1 MEVSMEN
8 QGERWRARLEA
19 KGWKAESLILL
30 ARIAAEMVDH
40 AASGGLAPA
49 GERMLTEQTTPIDWA
64 KAYRAAP
71 TFLAGIVTHL
81 DPSITPVASSD
92 DQLVGVWLR
101 TTLEK
106 VDRLFR
112 RLEHRTDP
120 TTGLLVNEMFPRSE
134 MQRLKR
140 EAQQHADEMRIEL
153 KAAVDN
159 LTALLVWGKP
169 MSELLEAAEAGDA
182 SAVLQVLQ
190 VNLRLAGRDGISRV
204 VQRALTEQNHAF
216 VKDLRKI
223 GSRPLHPKHAKIGFI
238 LSMLWDLGLEGL
250 TYKQIRGFLKTVCV
264 SQVPTHDTLAR
275 YGLRLGLKKYDMN
288 LPRTGHEDE

>member
-1 MEVSMEN
+1 MEN
-8 QGERWRARLEA
+8 QGERWRTRLEA

-30 ARIAAEMVDH
+30 ARILAEMVDH

-71 TFLAGIVTHL
+71 TFLAGMVTHI
-81 DPSITPVASSD
+81 DSSITSLAPSD
-92 DQLVGVWLR
+92 EQLVGVWLR

-106 VDRLFR
+106 VDRLIR

-120 TTGLLVNEMFPRSE
+120 TGPLFEEMFPRSE

-140 EAQQHADEMRIEL
+140 EAQQHANEIRVEL
-153 KAAVDN
+153 KAAADN
-159 LTALLVWGKP
+159 LTALLVWGAP
-169 MSELLEAAEAGDA
+169 MSDLLEAAEAGDA

-190 VNLRLAGRDGISRV
+190 VNSRLAERDGINRV

-216 VKDLRKI
+216 LKNLPKI
-223 GSRPLHPKHAKIGFI
+223 ESRPLPPKHAKIGLI
-238 LSMLWDLGLEGL
+238 LSMLWDLGLERL
-250 TYKQIRGFLKTVCV
+250 TYNQMRGFLKTVGV
-264 SQVPTHDTLAR
+264 PQVPSHAALER
-275 YGLRLGLKKYDMN
+275 YGQRLGLKKYQIDV
-288 LPRTGHEDE
+288 PRTGHENE

>member
-1 MEVSMEN
+1 MKHPSE
-8 QGERWRARLEA
+8 QWRDRLEA

-30 ARIAAEMVDH
+30 ARIMAEMVDH
-40 AASGGLAPA
+40 SASGGLAPA

-71 TFLAGIVTHL
+71 TFLAGVVTQL
-81 DPSITPVASSD
+81 DPSITSAPSTD
-92 DQLVGVWLR
+92 DPLVGAWLR

-106 VDRLFR
+106 VDRLIR
-112 RLEHRTDP
+112 RLEHGTDP
-120 TTGLLVNEMFPRSE
+120 STGLLFDEMLPRSE

-140 EAQQHADEMRIEL
+140 EAHAHADEMRIEL

-169 MSELLEAAEAGDA
+169 MSELLEVAEAGDA

-190 VNLRLAGRDGISRV
+190 VNHRLAGRDGISRM

-216 VKDLRKI
+216 LKDLQKI
-223 GSRPLHPKHAKIGFI
+223 GSRPLLPKRAKIGLI
-238 LSMLWDLGLEGL
+238 LSVLWDLGLERL
-250 TYKQIRGFLKTVCV
+250 TYNQKRGFLKTVGV
-264 SQVPTHDTLAR
+264 PQVPTRAALER
-275 YGLRLGLKKYDMN
+275 YAQRLGLKKYDID
-288 LPRTGHEDE
+288 PREDRG